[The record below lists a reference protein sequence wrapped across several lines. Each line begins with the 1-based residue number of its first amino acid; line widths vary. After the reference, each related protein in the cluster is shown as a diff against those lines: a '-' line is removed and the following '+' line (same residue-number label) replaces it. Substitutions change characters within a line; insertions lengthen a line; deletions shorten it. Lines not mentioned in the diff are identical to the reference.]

1 MKDPY
6 TGQCFFFVR
15 INTNKAVTNVNIHQV
30 RFSMGVFHIA
40 TITYH
45 LFVLYTQEVHF
56 GMLESNGEGL
66 LGAIEKL
73 LGSIFI
79 PALQQS
85 EKWGEL
91 SGAQGQRVKQQF
103 LGKLSSFV
111 AVLANAQASIA
122 DAARLTPCDH
132 PGLSSLSTPSEI
144 LAASGNSA
152 LIEVAE
158 SYALKWCREI
168 EQVGTHTPYITLF
181 LIIV

>member
-1 MKDPY
+1 
-6 TGQCFFFVR
+6 
-15 INTNKAVTNVNIHQV
+15 
-30 RFSMGVFHIA
+30 
-40 TITYH
+40 
-45 LFVLYTQEVHF
+45 
-56 GMLESNGEGL
+56 MLESNGEGL

-85 EKWGEL
+85 ERWGEL
-91 SGAQGQRVKQQF
+91 SGPQGQRVKQQF

-111 AVLANAQASIA
+111 AVLENAQASIA

-132 PGLSSLSTPSEI
+132 SGLTSLSKPSEI

-152 LIEVAE
+152 LVEAAE

-168 EQVGTHTPYITLF
+168 EQVREHTPIAMLF
-181 LIIV
+181 QCRLKTHSTPCVRVDSNRIRTDAQRS

>member
-1 MKDPY
+1 MCYSSIFYAKE
-6 TGQCFFFVR
+6 
-15 INTNKAVTNVNIHQV
+15 
-30 RFSMGVFHIA
+30 
-40 TITYH
+40 
-45 LFVLYTQEVHF
+45 LHF

-132 PGLSSLSTPSEI
+132 PGLASLSTPSEI

-152 LIEVAE
+152 LVEVAE
-158 SYALKWCREI
+158 TFALKWCREI
-168 EQVGTHTPYITLF
+168 EQVGTHTIAVF